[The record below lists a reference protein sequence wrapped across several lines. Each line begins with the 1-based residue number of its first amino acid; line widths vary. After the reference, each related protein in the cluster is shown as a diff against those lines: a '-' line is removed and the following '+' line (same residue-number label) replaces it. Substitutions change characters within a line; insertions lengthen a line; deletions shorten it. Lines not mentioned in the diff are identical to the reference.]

1 MLNHMLADMS
11 GTLHQRMRDGPYDSK
26 YEQDLIVTDASRAS
40 RQQQDLTLVDVSETS
55 SQRRRDGPY
64 ASRRR

>member
-11 GTLHQRMRDGPYDSK
+11 GTLHQRMRDGLYDSK
-26 YEQDLIVTDASRAS
+26 CEQDLRLTDASRAL
-40 RQQQDLTLVDVSETS
+40 RQQQDITLVDVSGTS
-55 SQRRRDGPY
+55 NQRRSDGYY